1 MTQNNISPKDAAQ
14 NQGAQAPKSNVATLD
29 RSAEMARAAAA
40 AIWDRKGFNVVA
52 MRVLELAQYT
62 DYLVVASATSD
73 RHAIAIADNVEEH
86 LQKTLGEKP
95 ISVEGRTWGRWV
107 LLDYGNLVVHV
118 FQRPVREYYQLER
131 LYADA
136 PRLHLEEPKWV
147 AEVSPDQLIE
157 ESFDYAGE
165 LWSTAA
171 LPEGAVDSLDDEES
185 GEDSD
190 PSADSPDELADD
202 DRFA

>member
-1 MTQNNISPKDAAQ
+1 
-14 NQGAQAPKSNVATLD
+14 
-29 RSAEMARAAAA
+29 MARAAAE
-40 AIWDRKGFNVVA
+40 AIWDLKGFNVVA
-52 MRVLELAQYT
+52 MRVLEIAQYT
-62 DYLVVASATSD
+62 DYMVVASGTSD
-73 RHAIAIADNVEEH
+73 RHATAIADNVEEH
-86 LQKTLGEKP
+86 LQKTMGEKP

-107 LLDYGNLVVHV
+107 LLDYGNLVVHI

-136 PRLHLEEPKWV
+136 PRLHLDEPKWI

-185 GEDSD
+185 DDETDDETDASDEESDDDSD
-190 PSADSPDELADD
+190 GAP
-202 DRFA
+202 

>member
-1 MTQNNISPKDAAQ
+1 MTQNNLPQ
-14 NQGAQAPKSNVATLD
+14 NQGDSSPKSNVPSLD
-29 RSAEMARAAAA
+29 RSAEMARAAAM

-73 RHAIAIADNVEEH
+73 RHAIALADNVEEH

-107 LLDYGNLVVHV
+107 LLDYGNLVVHI

-171 LPEGAVDSLDDEES
+171 LPEGAVDSMDEE
-185 GEDSD
+185 ESD
-190 PSADSPDELADD
+190 EEFKASDASADDAFDD
-202 DRFA
+202 DHA

>member
-1 MTQNNISPKDAAQ
+1 MTQNNPPQHNGAAL
-14 NQGAQAPKSNVATLD
+14 PKSNVPTLE
-29 RSAEMARAAAA
+29 RSAEMARAAAV

-62 DYLVVASATSD
+62 DYLIVASATSD
-73 RHAIAIADNVEEH
+73 RHAIAIADNVEDH

-107 LLDYGNLVVHV
+107 LLDYGNLVVHI

-171 LPEGAVDSLDDEES
+171 LPEGAVDSMDDEES
-185 GEDSD
+185 AD
-190 PSADSPDELADD
+190 DSPASDASLADD
-202 DRFA
+202 FDDDRA